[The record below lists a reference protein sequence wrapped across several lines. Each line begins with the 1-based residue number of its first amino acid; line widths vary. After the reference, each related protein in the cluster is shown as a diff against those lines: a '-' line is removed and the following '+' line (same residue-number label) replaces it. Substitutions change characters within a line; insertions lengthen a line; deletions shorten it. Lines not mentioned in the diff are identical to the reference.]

1 MAKAKTKRQRKK
13 LILFLVEGQSEK
25 LALGRAIEKVCLDYY
40 HDEVRVELL
49 LMEDEKQRGGDF
61 TSKYGVKPEKVE
73 ELIGKLYF
81 TNFASKYG
89 VYEKDID
96 PSYPIIYSI
105 TMKDHSPNTLFL
117 RDKSRAVKFKVFME
131 NYKLGNVRFETINIK
146 NITYEVIQLCMYK
159 F

>member
-61 TSKYGVKPEKVE
+61 TSK
-73 ELIGKLYF
+73 
-81 TNFASKYG
+81 
-89 VYEKDID
+89 
-96 PSYPIIYSI
+96 
-105 TMKDHSPNTLFL
+105 
-117 RDKSRAVKFKVFME
+117 
-131 NYKLGNVRFETINIK
+131 
-146 NITYEVIQLCMYK
+146 
-159 F
+159 